1 VISTVF
7 LFFLTSSRTARQ
19 VALNLDTDKDG
30 MRPPHDYGQ
39 ITMVILGRN
48 AEDVN
53 SELGGVHHLA
63 GQGLQISF

>member
-1 VISTVF
+1 
-7 LFFLTSSRTARQ
+7 
-19 VALNLDTDKDG
+19 
-30 MRPPHDYGQ
+30 MRPPYDYGQ